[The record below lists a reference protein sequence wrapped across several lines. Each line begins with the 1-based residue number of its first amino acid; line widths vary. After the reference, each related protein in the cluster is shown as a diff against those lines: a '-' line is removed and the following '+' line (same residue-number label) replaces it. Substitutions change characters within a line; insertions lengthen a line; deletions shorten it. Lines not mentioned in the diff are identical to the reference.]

1 VATPGRLAYMIEQS
15 PIHFRYLDCL
25 KFLVLDEFD
34 QLLNETILPEVS
46 KIIEKIPQERQ
57 TLFFSA
63 TINYSLH
70 NENFFKPFY
79 SKQNPKIYDL
89 TINSEENIKNK
100 IQDKF
105 NKNND
110 KEKIRTNNISQEEN
124 DLEVINDNPS
134 DLDEII
140 IGEKDKD
147 NIKTYNNLNLTET
160 QKIVKNLSQN
170 FILVPNNTKEHYLI
184 HLLLNEYKKKYII
197 IFISSCKRCHFIS
210 LFLQLFNLRVSAIHS
225 KMPQKKRFE
234 NLENFKN
241 KKNNILVS
249 TDIASRGLDIQNV
262 ELVLNYDIPRA
273 PQDYIHRVG
282 RTARAG
288 NKGLA
293 VSFVT
298 QYDIDLIT
306 AIEEEIQM
314 KLTEKIIEENSI
326 LEDISLVSKAI
337 RVVQMKIY
345 ESGFIEKLDDR
356 KERNV
361 LNKMKLK

>member
-1 VATPGRLAYMIEQS
+1 MIEQS
-15 PIHFRYLDCL
+15 PYHFRFLDSL

-34 QLLNETILPEVS
+34 QLLNETILPEVNR
-46 KIIEKIPQERQ
+46 IIEKLPEDRQ

-63 TINYSLH
+63 TINYQQH
-70 NENFFKPFY
+70 DDNFFKPFY
-79 SKQNPKIYDL
+79 TKEKPKVYDL
-89 TINSEENIKNK
+89 TIKAENKINDKNLNNNNNIKEIKQNEEDEENK
-100 IQDKF
+100 D
-105 NKNND
+105 
-110 KEKIRTNNISQEEN
+110 NNISIQEEFEYKDEEN
-124 DLEVINDNPS
+124 
-134 DLDEII
+134 LDI
-140 IGEKDKD
+140 EKDKMD
-147 NIKTYNNLNLTET
+147 LIESK
-160 QKIVKNLSQN
+160 KIVKNLTQN
-170 FILVPNNTKEHYLI
+170 YILVPNNTKEHYLI
-184 HLLLNEYKKKYII
+184 NLLLNEYKKKYII

-210 LFLQLFNLRVSAIHS
+210 LFLQLFNLRVSTIHS

-262 ELVLNYDIPRA
+262 EIVINYDIPRA

-293 VSFVT
+293 ISFVT

-306 AIEEEIQM
+306 AIEDEIQIKM
-314 KLTEKIIEENSI
+314 TEKAIEESAI

-345 ESGFIEKLDDR
+345 ESGFMEKLDDR
-356 KERNV
+356 KERDGNNRKKKINSV
-361 LNKMKLK
+361 K

>member
-1 VATPGRLAYMIEQS
+1 VATPGRLSYMIEEN
-15 PIHFRYLDCL
+15 PFHFRFLDSL

-34 QLLNETILPEVS
+34 QLLNETILPEVN
-46 KIIEKIPQERQ
+46 KIIEKIPEDRQ

-63 TINYSLH
+63 TINYQSH
-70 NENFFKPFY
+70 NDEFFKHFY
-79 SKQNPKIYDL
+79 TKEKPKIYDL
-89 TINSEENIKNK
+89 TIKSENESRKRTIDIKAINDGIKINEDKTSEDKENSDSIDEDIEDVENLDSENNK
-100 IQDKF
+100 I
-105 NKNND
+105 
-110 KEKIRTNNISQEEN
+110 
-124 DLEVINDNPS
+124 DLIES
-134 DLDEII
+134 
-140 IGEKDKD
+140 K
-147 NIKTYNNLNLTET
+147 
-160 QKIVKNLSQN
+160 KIVKNLIQN
-170 FILVPNNTKEHYLI
+170 YILVPNNTKEHYLI

-197 IFISSCKRCHFIS
+197 IFISSCKRCHFLS
-210 LFLQLFNLRVSAIHS
+210 LFLQLFNLRVSTIHS
-225 KMPQKKRFE
+225 KMPQRKRFE

-249 TDIASRGLDIQNV
+249 TDISSRGLDIQNV
-262 ELVLNYDIPRA
+262 ELVINYDIPRA

-306 AIEEEIQM
+306 AIEDEIQIKM
-314 KLTEKIIEENSI
+314 TEKAVEESAI

-345 ESGFIEKLDDR
+345 ESGFMEKLDDR
-356 KERNV
+356 KERDGKNR
-361 LNKMKLK
+361 KKKL

>member
-1 VATPGRLAYMIEQS
+1 MIEQS

-25 KFLVLDEFD
+25 KYLVLDEFD

-89 TINSEENIKNK
+89 TINSEDNIKNK
-100 IQDKF
+100 RKDKNISNTNF
-105 NKNND
+105 QN
-110 KEKIRTNNISQEEN
+110 EKLNTNNISQEKN
-124 DLEVINDNPS
+124 DSPS
-134 DLDEII
+134 DLEEII
-140 IGEKDKD
+140 VGKNDED
-147 NIKTYNNLNLTET
+147 NNIRNNNLNFAET
-160 QKIVKNLSQN
+160 QKIVKNLTQN

-210 LFLQLFNLRVSAIHS
+210 LFLQLFNLRVSTIHS

-249 TDIASRGLDIQNV
+249 TDISSRGLDIQNV
-262 ELVLNYDIPRA
+262 ELVINYDIPRA

-306 AIEEEIQM
+306 AIEDDIQM
-314 KLTEKIIEENSI
+314 KMTEKVIEENSI

-345 ESGFIEKLDDR
+345 ESGFMEKLDDR
-356 KERNV
+356 KERNAK
-361 LNKMKLK
+361 NKMKLKK

>member
-1 VATPGRLAYMIEQS
+1 MATPGRLAYMIEQS
-15 PIHFRYLDCL
+15 PYQFRFLESL

-34 QLLNETILPEVS
+34 QLLNETILPEVN
-46 KIIEKIPQERQ
+46 KIIEKIPEDRQ

-63 TINYSLH
+63 TISYKNH
-70 NENFFKPFY
+70 NDEFFKPFY
-79 SKQNPKIYDL
+79 TKEKPKIYDL
-89 TINSEENIKNK
+89 TVKTEKNVTDKNPKENTNNFNNIDLEKSMTKEQENSYSEEENIQDGENTNAEDAK
-100 IQDKF
+100 I
-105 NKNND
+105 
-110 KEKIRTNNISQEEN
+110 
-124 DLEVINDNPS
+124 DLIES
-134 DLDEII
+134 
-140 IGEKDKD
+140 K
-147 NIKTYNNLNLTET
+147 
-160 QKIVKNLSQN
+160 KIVKNLTQN
-170 FILVPNNTKEHYLI
+170 YVLVPNNTKEHYLI

-210 LFLQLFNLRVSAIHS
+210 LFLQLFNLRVSTIHS
-225 KMPQKKRFE
+225 KMPQRKRFE

-262 ELVLNYDIPRA
+262 ELVINYDIPRA

-306 AIEEEIQM
+306 AIEDEIQM
-314 KLTEKIIEENSI
+314 KMSEKVVEENSI

-345 ESGFIEKLDDR
+345 ESGFMEKLEDR
-356 KERNV
+356 KERDGK
-361 LNKMKLK
+361 NKKIKSNKK